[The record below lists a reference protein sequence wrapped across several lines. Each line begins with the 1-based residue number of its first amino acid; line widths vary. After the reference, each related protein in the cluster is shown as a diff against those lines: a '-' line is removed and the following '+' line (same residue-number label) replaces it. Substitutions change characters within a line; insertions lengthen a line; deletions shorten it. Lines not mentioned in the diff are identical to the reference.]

1 MQMNS
6 PGEEVHKVR
15 GLEVLSTDVSVPVE
29 LGCPTLPVGSCIY
42 QPGSFITQAWL
53 MISHRPLI
61 KLNSFFTIKKCL
73 MPPITLPLQRIENIF
88 IAKNKI
94 P

>member
-1 MQMNS
+1 MNS

-42 QPGSFITQAWL
+42 QPGSFVTQA
-53 MISHRPLI
+53 
-61 KLNSFFTIKKCL
+61 
-73 MPPITLPLQRIENIF
+73 
-88 IAKNKI
+88 
-94 P
+94 